1 MNPYGH
7 KAMTYY
13 RDHLPAEFAKIAN
26 LREHFSSLGEQIQ
39 QKIDSRTREIAGP
52 PGADYMANVQNL
64 NMSRLRAQEEIL
76 AEMLPGWAATSA

>member
-7 KAMTYY
+7 KAMIYY
-13 RDHLPAEFAKIAN
+13 RNHLPAQFATIAN
-26 LREHFSSLGEQIQ
+26 QQEHFSRLGEQIQ
-39 QKIDSRTREIAGP
+39 QKIDSRARQIAGP
-52 PGADYMANVQNL
+52 PGADYLANVQNL